1 MTTENKESNE
11 NKLLNFGSLGFL
23 MKINSVLSEV
33 EKGINADGGYLELHS
48 VEGKTIKLSLKG
60 ACVNCPSSQMTIKY
74 GIEKRLRDEID
85 PEIEVIAI
93 S

>member
-1 MTTENKESNE
+1 MEINLPGQMGLTI
-11 NKLLNFGSLGFL
+11 
-23 MKINSVLSEV
+23 KINKILNEV
-33 EKGINADGGYLELHS
+33 EQGIIADGGYLEVHS
-48 VEGKTIKLSLKG
+48 IEDKKITLSLKG

-93 S
+93 